1 MLCNQSADL
10 RLLYDVFTVIDALNL
25 FDYPKGLRYYHKKL
39 GYKNTN
45 GTPEL
50 QNGYPAMIN
59 TVTDAFY
66 MLFRLINKYIHMYRI
81 NEPGLIPI
89 NINL

>member
-1 MLCNQSADL
+1 M
-10 RLLYDVFTVIDALNL
+10 
-25 FDYPKGLRYYHKKL
+25 FDYPRGLKYYYNKL
-39 GYKNTN
+39 GYTDKK

-50 QNGYPAMIN
+50 QNGFPNMIN

-66 MLFRLINKYIHMYRI
+66 MLLHLIKTHIHMYRM

-89 NINL
+89 NIDL